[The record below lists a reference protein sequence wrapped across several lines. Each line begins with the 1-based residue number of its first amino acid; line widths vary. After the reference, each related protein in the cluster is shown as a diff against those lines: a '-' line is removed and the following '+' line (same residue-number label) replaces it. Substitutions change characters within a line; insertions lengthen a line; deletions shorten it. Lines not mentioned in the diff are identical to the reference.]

1 MRSNFRGEFRIPLAC
16 LTFSQKKNRA
26 SQKDIQKGR
35 KPFSLAKKQQK
46 QKRKRRKLS
55 GPADAFK
62 VSFSSP
68 PILFNDQPGVQT
80 KGLAKKI
87 YKRAF
92 FSSLGHPCV
101 QKAFQPPSMLS
112 FRRLSLFHSAGRG
125 EPACRKQK
133 GFCLNFGEGSR
144 KDPFERGETMQAV
157 QGRKSAKY

>member
-101 QKAFQPPSMLS
+101 QKAFQPPSMPS
-112 FRRLSLFHSAGRG
+112 FRRVSLLFHSAGRG
-125 EPACRKQK
+125 GASMQETKGVLFEFWRGKQK
-133 GFCLNFGEGSR
+133 G
-144 KDPFERGETMQAV
+144 PF
-157 QGRKSAKY
+157 